1 MTEMDDRTIP
11 AGERRLD
18 RARTSGF
25 APVRRIP
32 VALCGVV
39 GGAIGALLADL
50 PAHLVEQLRRSLE
63 HAADASG
70 AAGALAASGARDAS
84 SAASGIATSVTS
96 VVMGVLSAAWPA
108 LLGGVLGVL
117 AGTLLQTGG
126 ALAWRRPS
134 FDVAA
139 RLTQMSGPGA
149 WGRAMSGLL
158 GVVAAL
164 CVAGGVMAA
173 EWSTLAG
180 AARAPLAAGV
190 AAVAGVVVRAVLAA
204 LVTLVALAAVD
215 LWLARRRWRT
225 QLAMTPTEAQEESRA
240 AEGNPQTRQR
250 RASAH
255 RSLRRV
261 RVQQGGAA

>member
-1 MTEMDDRTIP
+1 MTELDDRTIP

-18 RARTSGF
+18 RARMQGF

-39 GGAIGALLADL
+39 GGALGALLADL
-50 PAHLVEQLRRSLE
+50 PSRLVEQLQRGLAQAAEAPVSPPASAIAAPL
-63 HAADASG
+63 ADAMLSV
-70 AAGALAASGARDAS
+70 LA
-84 SAASGIATSVTS
+84 
-96 VVMGVLSAAWPA
+96 AAWPA
-108 LLGGVLGVL
+108 LLGGVLGAL

-134 FDVAA
+134 FDMAA
-139 RLTQMSGPGA
+139 RLAQMSGPGA

-158 GVVAAL
+158 GVTAAL
-164 CVAGGVMAA
+164 CVAGAVVVA
-173 EWSTLAG
+173 EWSTLAT

-190 AAVAGVVVRAVLAA
+190 AETSGVVVRAVLAA
-204 LVTLVALAAVD
+204 LVTLVALAAAD

-225 QLAMTPTEAQEESRA
+225 QLAMTPSEAQEESRA
-240 AEGNPQTRQR
+240 AEGHPQTRQR

>member
-1 MTEMDDRTIP
+1 MTELDDRTIP

-18 RARTSGF
+18 RARMQGF

-39 GGAIGALLADL
+39 GGALGALLADL
-50 PAHLVEQLRRSLE
+50 PSRLAEQLQRGLAQAAEAPMSQPASPPASAIAAPL
-63 HAADASG
+63 ADAMLSV
-70 AAGALAASGARDAS
+70 LA
-84 SAASGIATSVTS
+84 
-96 VVMGVLSAAWPA
+96 AAWPA

-134 FDVAA
+134 FDMAA
-139 RLTQMSGPGA
+139 RLAQMSGPGA
-149 WGRAMSGLL
+149 WGRAVSGLL
-158 GVVAAL
+158 GVTAAL
-164 CVAGGVMAA
+164 CVAGAVVVA
-173 EWSTLAG
+173 EWNTLAT

-190 AAVAGVVVRAVLAA
+190 AEASGVVVRAVLAA
-204 LVTLVALAAVD
+204 LVTLVALAAAD

-240 AEGNPQTRQR
+240 AEGHPQTRQR